1 MCRDISVFDFR
12 IWLQKPPLES
22 FFDVWKAVIIGHGH
36 FRSFSKMIRSFGSI
50 VYINIYLYNT
60 YRGDLRPRKWKW
72 PKMTVTDNDRIW
84 LLKVIRKRMMFVCK
98 IMIINGIVFVQYF
111 CRVPCFVQ
119 LKQYIFLF
127 ALSQFLLFLRESWQN
142 KSRNS
147 SFSPFYSAFY
157 PLLFLPSE
165 GMKSVVSN
173 PYFRRKSVFF
183 IPRFYR
189 KSVVFNY
196 WFIGKV
202 CCLYL

>member
-1 MCRDISVFDFR
+1 M
-12 IWLQKPPLES
+12 
-22 FFDVWKAVIIGHGH
+22 
-36 FRSFSKMIRSFGSI
+36 
-50 VYINIYLYNT
+50 
-60 YRGDLRPRKWKW
+60 
-72 PKMTVTDNDRIW
+72 
-84 LLKVIRKRMMFVCK
+84 
-98 IMIINGIVFVQYF
+98 QYF

-202 CCLYL
+202 CLGMFERGKIYNGRFQINASETCHFLSFYANLSLSELSTTLTLEKAIRALAHIGVIWKSMPKIWRAPAASGMQMML